1 MAQALVQVNL
11 ERQADHLCR
20 EWTCAQIK
28 QKLLPD
34 LHAFM
39 PKAVKAGFP
48 LPSFTAVFRY
58 LNYCLADMEVP
69 AVQRLLRSLL
79 PFPPV
84 EPAF

>member
-11 ERQADHLCR
+11 DRQAHAFCG

-28 QKLLPD
+28 QKPLP
-34 LHAFM
+34 AFM
-39 PKAVKAGFP
+39 PKVVKAGFP

-58 LNYCLADMEVP
+58 LNRCLADMEVP

-79 PFPPV
+79 SFPPV
-84 EPAF
+84 DPAF

>member
-11 ERQADHLCR
+11 ERQADPLCG

-39 PKAVKAGFP
+39 PKVVKAGFP
-48 LPSFTAVFRY
+48 LPNSIAVFRY
-58 LNYCLADMEVP
+58 LNRCLADKEVP
-69 AVQRLLRSLL
+69 KAQHPLRSLP

-84 EPAF
+84 VPAF